1 MNIKDPKGN
10 VWKPY
15 VMLYESEGTNF
26 GSIFYAISREHA
38 QLVLDDIKETAILG
52 GEIRKKSIDDDS
64 SAL

>member
-1 MNIKDPKGN
+1 MNIKDNKGN
-10 VWKPY
+10 TWKPY

-26 GSIFYAISREHA
+26 GSVFYAISREHA

-52 GEIRKKSIDDDS
+52 GEIRKTPTEDDS